1 MMKKIIMKKLVEIMD
16 DEEDEGP
23 KEKANTMKIGDS
35 DKYIEMVANRGPD
48 PVVHGKSSE
57 E

>member
-1 MMKKIIMKKLVEIMD
+1 MKKTILKKLFEIMD

-23 KEKANTMKIGDS
+23 NEKASTIKIGDS
-35 DKYIEMVANRGPD
+35 EKYIEMVANRGPD